1 MPVTSLPPVHA
12 PRNGVCNGPQYSRP
26 VDIER
31 SGVRLCIALQSHLT
45 PTFLDA
51 ANDLL
56 SCAGLPPAQFRRHS
70 RKVKFLCLSDVLLP
84 SSRCH
89 SIDHPFNRSKRTFSF
104 PQFLLHSF
112 STKKNT
118 RDRLEAAGIPL
129 HLFTSCPHHQENCK
143 AVYFDMLRM
152 LQSRRADVDSDS
164 ALQARTNALLIRLT
178 SNFYRLPSSASGQ
191 PQVSHGRISLPESL
205 QRSLALGI
213 TTCTPH
219 LAPSKPYASGAVP
232 DTSAASAMPPP
243 DAFPPR
249 PAPACRK
256 RPWHAASKA
265 EPRWTSADALHG
277 ARRPRKRSRLPQSA
291 TVSMSKAAEQGQE
304 NQVPG
309 PGPGREHEPA
319 TYAYKCP
326 PLTKRFGIFCT
337 AKSSMHR
344 PRSHPQFSYMTS
356 EGMFI
361 HSVNSELQFYLVMG
375 SLELALRRA
384 FAVWERKG
392 QGPGDSGSESG
403 NSPN

>member
-1 MPVTSLPPVHA
+1 MPVSSLPPVHA
-12 PRNGVCNGPQYSRP
+12 PLCNGFQYSRP

-31 SGVRLCIALQSHLT
+31 SGVRLYIALQSHLT

-51 ANDLL
+51 ANELL
-56 SCAGLPPAQFRRHS
+56 SWAELPPAQFRRHS
-70 RKVKFLCLSDVLLP
+70 R
-84 SSRCH
+84 
-89 SIDHPFNRSKRTFSF
+89 
-104 PQFLLHSF
+104 
-112 STKKNT
+112 KNT

-129 HLFTSCPHHQENCK
+129 HLFTSCPRHQENCK

-191 PQVSHGRISLPESL
+191 PQVLHGRISLPESL

-219 LAPSKPYASGAVP
+219 LAPSKPSGAVP

-265 EPRWTSADALHG
+265 EPRWTSPDALHG

-291 TVSMSKAAEQGQE
+291 TVSMSRAAEQEQE

-309 PGPGREHEPA
+309 PEREPDPA

-344 PRSHPQFSYMTS
+344 PRS
-356 EGMFI
+356 
-361 HSVNSELQFYLVMG
+361 V
-375 SLELALRRA
+375 RA
-384 FAVWERKG
+384 C
-392 QGPGDSGSESG
+392 
-403 NSPN
+403 